1 MARNFIERFTDAV
14 TQLREPLSSKILGDI
29 ETKASAVET
38 RPDFGRGYNT
48 PYLES
53 AYSRFWD
60 YGRKVNYRNELGRLD
75 NCGLVMAVANYTGIC
90 LAEALP
96 VVTKPDA
103 KGNPQ
108 IELRHIASDL
118 IRRPNPFHIWADYCM
133 AGGFEW
139 WMGNWYMKMVR
150 DMAGQIVELWYMPSY
165 LIQPRWPGD
174 GRSPQVP
181 MDEADPNNLF
191 LTHYQYNIPGK
202 TPVLIKKAD
211 MLHIKRGSNPDN
223 PRVGVGVWDGVLQE
237 LYGHDAINRFSATIL
252 KNMGKV
258 GYFLSPK
265 DSGNGPNETQA
276 RAMEESFAQK
286 STGENANRPMVSLG
300 AMDVTRLGFSPE
312 ELDLSELDKMP
323 QAAIAGVTGI
333 PAIVLQFPIGLE
345 HGHYGAAYEQAR
357 QQGYENVIIPIQ
369 NHISEDLT
377 WQVLPELDNTKGA
390 RLTFDISKVRVL
402 QEDRDALYKR
412 ESESLRSGGITI
424 DQYLQSL
431 GKDPLGSPLGDVR
444 FIPSTSTPMS
454 PEKLKATAAD
464 MTSKPEPQPID
475 PASLA
480 KFADLER
487 WFENL
492 EAQMKGF
499 KVQK

>member
-1 MARNFIERFTDAV
+1 MARNFIERLTDAV
-14 TQLREPLSSKILGDI
+14 TQLREPLPSKMLGDI
-29 ETKASAVET
+29 ETKASAVEA
-38 RPDFGRGYNT
+38 RPDFGRGYST

-53 AYSRFWD
+53 AYSRWWD
-60 YGRKVNYRNELGRLD
+60 YGQRVNYRHELGRLD
-75 NCGLVMAVANYTGIC
+75 NCSLVMAVANYTGIS

-103 KGNPQ
+103 KGKPQ
-108 IELRHIASDL
+108 VELQHAASDL

-139 WMGNWYMKMVR
+139 WMGNWYMKQVR
-150 DMAGQIVELWYMPSY
+150 DIAGQVIELWYIPSY
-165 LIQPRWPGD
+165 LIEPRWPGD

-181 MDEADPNNLF
+181 EDEVDNTF
-191 LTHYQYNIPGK
+191 LTHYQYNIPGRS
-202 TPVLIKKAD
+202 PQLIKKAD

-237 LYGHDAINRFSATIL
+237 LYGHDAVNRFSATIL
-252 KNMGKV
+252 KNMGKI

-265 DSGNGPNETQA
+265 EQPGPTETEA
-276 RAMEESFAQK
+276 KSIEERFILK
-286 STGENANRPMVSLG
+286 STGDNANKPLVSTG
-300 AMDVTRLGFSPE
+300 SFDVTRLGFSPE

-377 WQVLPELDNTKGA
+377 WQLLPELDKTKGA
-390 RLTFDISKVRVL
+390 RLMFDISKVRVL

-431 GKDPLGSPLGDVR
+431 GKDPLGPPLGDVR
-444 FIPSTSTPMS
+444 FIPSTTTPMS
-454 PEKLKATAAD
+454 PEKLTATAAD
-464 MTSKPEPQPID
+464 MTPKPEPQPID

-487 WFENL
+487 WFEGL
-492 EAQMKGF
+492 EQQMKGF
-499 KVQK
+499 EVQK

>member
-1 MARNFIERFTDAV
+1 MARNFIERLTDAV
-14 TQLREPLSSKILGDI
+14 TQLREPLPSKMLGDI
-29 ETKASAVET
+29 ETKASAAVEA
-38 RPDFGRGYNT
+38 RPDFGRGYNA
-48 PYLES
+48 PYLDS
-53 AYSRFWD
+53 VYSRFWD
-60 YGRKVNYRNELGRLD
+60 TSRTVNYRHELGRLD
-75 NCGLVMAVANYTGIC
+75 NSSLVMSVCNWTGIN

-96 VVTKPDA
+96 VVTTPDK
-103 KGNPQ
+103 KGVPQ
-108 IELRHIASDL
+108 IELQHAASDL
-118 IRRPNPFHIWADYCM
+118 IRRPNPFHIWADYCLVG
-133 AGGFEW
+133 AFSW
-139 WMGNWYMKMVR
+139 WMGNWYMKKVR
-150 DMAGQIVELWYMPSY
+150 DVSGQVVELWYIPHF
-165 LIQPRWPGD
+165 LIEPRWPSD

-181 MDEADPNNLF
+181 ENEVEPGNTF
-191 LTHYQYNIPGK
+191 LTHYQYNIPGRS
-202 TPVLIKKAD
+202 PQLIKKAD
-211 MLHIKRGSNPDN
+211 MVHIKRGVNVDY

-237 LYGHDAINRFSATIL
+237 LYGHDAVNRFSATIL

-265 DSGNGPNETQA
+265 EQPGPNATEA
-276 RAMEESFAQK
+276 RAIEEQFVLK
-286 STGENANRPMVSLG
+286 STGENANKPMVSSG
-300 AMDVTRLGFSPE
+300 AFDVTRLGWSPE

-357 QQGYENVIIPIQ
+357 QQGYENVIIPTQ

-377 WQVLPELDNTKGA
+377 WQVLPELDNRKGA

-454 PEKLKATAAD
+454 PGRLTATAAD
-464 MTSKPEPQPID
+464 MTPKPEPQPVD

-480 KFADLER
+480 KFADIDR
-487 WFENL
+487 WKDWMED
-492 EAQMKGF
+492 QMKGF
-499 KVQK
+499 EIPK